1 MALWFLVGGF
11 WGGGQLTAEVVQPLI
26 ALLRPKAD
34 FRWTSEDQTASK
46 SLYGH
51 VLRCGGGGHGRPAP
65 QLTLAPVMT
74 MVMIAALGP
83 HV

>member
-1 MALWFLVGGF
+1 MVLWFLAGGF

-51 VLRCGGGGHGRPAP
+51 VLRRS
-65 QLTLAPVMT
+65 LW
-74 MVMIAALGP
+74 
-83 HV
+83 